1 MSTTLTLSVCE
12 APPGK
17 NNGPQAAA
25 EIGQSA
31 IRAIEE
37 AAIVG
42 GGSDL
47 RHAMTAE
54 AAYYLAERRGFQP
67 GHELEDW
74 VAAEGEIQRLWT
86 RVLEEAP
93 IRSGG

>member
-1 MSTTLTLSVCE
+1 MSTVSTFAACE
-12 APPGK
+12 VPRG
-17 NNGPQAAA
+17 NETGSQAEK
-25 EIGQSA
+25 EIGRGTS
-31 IRAIEE
+31 RAVEE
-37 AAIVG
+37 AVTVR

-74 VAAEGEIQRLWT
+74 VAAEVEIQRLWT
-86 RVLEEAP
+86 RAIEEAP
-93 IRSGG
+93 IGSGG